1 MKTFE
6 EIKFEE
12 IKARVIKFKGNTQKA
27 ARSLR
32 IGRATI
38 YRTLGALT
46 IADIRKEAQKSL
58 DNSNEIA

>member
-12 IKARVIKFKGNTQKA
+12 IRARVIRFRGNTQKA

-38 YRTLGALT
+38 YRTLGAAT
-46 IADIRKEAQKSL
+46 IAQIKKDAK
-58 DNSNEIA
+58 NV